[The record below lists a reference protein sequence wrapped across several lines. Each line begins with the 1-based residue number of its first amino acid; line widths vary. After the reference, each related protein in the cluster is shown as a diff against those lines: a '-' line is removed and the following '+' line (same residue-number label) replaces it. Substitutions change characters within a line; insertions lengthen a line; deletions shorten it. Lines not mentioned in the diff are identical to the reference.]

1 MKNAPVLTRAL
12 ILGAGLTVGLALV
25 GSLIGYLVAGPAGLA
40 SALVG
45 TALTAVFMGFSTL
58 SVFTAE
64 RVSKRRGSN
73 SAYFGIVLGMS
84 LLKFPVFIVI
94 LVLVRSQLWLNP
106 YIFFFALVAAV
117 VGSLVVDI
125 VALAGARVSYV
136 GDIELPSVAQPASA
150 PDELERS

>member
-1 MKNAPVLTRAL
+1 VKNASVITRAL
-12 ILGAGLTVGLALV
+12 ILGAALTVGLALV
-25 GSLIGYLVAGPAGLA
+25 GSVIGYLVAGPSGLA

-45 TALTAVFMGFSTL
+45 AALTAVFMGFSTL

-64 RVSKRRGSN
+64 RVSKRRGST

-94 LVLVRSQLWLNP
+94 LLLVRSQHWLNP

-117 VGSLVVDI
+117 IGSLVVDI

-136 GDIELPSVAQPASA
+136 GDIELPSVAQSSSA
-150 PDELERS
+150 ADERESS